1 MIRLKVDIT
10 GKLDLSHVD
19 ANAVAMEGAR
29 AVYAE
34 VLHSL
39 DEMGRASQSR
49 YFWPEAAQSVTP
61 PRLDGKMAVVLIT
74 KKGVRLHW
82 KGGTVRPS
90 GKTSRVTGRPIKSL
104 LVPFDD
110 SPIRRRSLAEA
121 GYDPKEVMVLQSEN
135 GRPYLAHVRKY
146 MRKVNGKTAKVTPL
160 GYFLKSATIEAKPE
174 VMPSAETFQTSVR
187 QAVRQYL
194 DLLCLR
200 FKIPLNLPFAKR
212 SSTVYVKMNICAPW
226 YWNNPMTGTTKLK
239 SWPWPT
245 VNMMEP
251 WP

>member
-1 MIRLKVDIT
+1 MISLNVDIT

-19 ANAVAMEGAR
+19 GKAAALEGAR

-39 DEMGRASQSR
+39 DEMGRETHSR

-61 PRLDGKMAVVLIT
+61 PQLDGNTALVLIT
-74 KKGVRLHW
+74 KKGVGLHW

-104 LVPFDD
+104 LVPFDN

-121 GYDPKEVMVLQSEN
+121 GYDPQEVMVLKSKN

-146 MRKVNGKTAKVTPL
+146 KKKVNGQTAKVTPL
-160 GYFLKSATIEAKPE
+160 GYFLKSTTIQAKPE
-174 VMPSAETFQTSVR
+174 VIPSAETFQTSVR
-187 QAVRQYL
+187 LAVMQY
-194 DLLCLR
+194 
-200 FKIPLNLPFAKR
+200 
-212 SSTVYVKMNICAPW
+212 
-226 YWNNPMTGTTKLK
+226 
-239 SWPWPT
+239 
-245 VNMMEP
+245 MELQ
-251 WP
+251 

>member
-19 ANAVAMEGAR
+19 ANAAAMEGAR

-121 GYDPKEVMVLQSEN
+121 GYDPQEVMVLKSEN

-146 MRKVNGKTAKVTPL
+146 KRKVNGKTV
-160 GYFLKSATIEAKPE
+160 
-174 VMPSAETFQTSVR
+174 
-187 QAVRQYL
+187 
-194 DLLCLR
+194 
-200 FKIPLNLPFAKR
+200 
-212 SSTVYVKMNICAPW
+212 
-226 YWNNPMTGTTKLK
+226 
-239 SWPWPT
+239 
-245 VNMMEP
+245 
-251 WP
+251 